1 PAKMSWGKGEG
12 SMDFE
17 FSQEQ
22 EKFRRDVKD
31 FLEGEMKQGT
41 FKPSCDAWI
50 QGFSPEFT
58 KKVAQRGWIGLTWP
72 EEYGGQGRSHMDRL
86 ILTEEMLRYG
96 APAACH
102 WFADRQIGSA
112 VLRYGTEEQKRDML
126 PKIIAGEAYVG
137 LGLSEP
143 EAGSDLASLQTKAT
157 EDGDDY
163 IIDGQ
168 KMWTSCG
175 VFMNYIYLLARTDSE
190 AAKHR
195 GISEFIFETDL
206 PGITITPTID
216 ITGST
221 AWAEVFFD
229 GVRIFGNQLIGEKN
243 RGFYQVVN
251 QLDYERAGLERLMG
265 NYPLFEA
272 IVQFTKETHR
282 NGKPLAQEPLI
293 RQKLARLQT
302 EFEVGRL
309 LTYRVVLVMEEG
321 RAPNVE
327 AAMAKTYS
335 TAFEQHLASI
345 SMEILGLYGQL
356 LGESKWAPILGMAPH
371 SYLGATGYSLQAG
384 TSEVL
389 RNIVALR
396 GLGLPAS

>member
-1 PAKMSWGKGEG
+1 
-12 SMDFE
+12 MDFS
-17 FSQEQ
+17 FSEEQ
-22 EKFRRDVKD
+22 NRFREEVRD
-31 FLEGEMKQGT
+31 FLEDELKRGT

-50 QGFSPEFT
+50 QGYSPEFT
-58 KKVAQRGWIGLTWP
+58 KKLARKGWIGLTWP
-72 EEYGGQGRSHMDRL
+72 KEYGGQGRSHIERL
-86 ILTEEMLRYG
+86 ILTEELLRYG

-102 WFADRQIGSA
+102 WFADRQIGGGI
-112 VLRYGTEEQKRDML
+112 LRYGTEEQKREML
-126 PKIIAGEAYVG
+126 PKIVAGEAYVG

-143 EAGSDLASLQTKAT
+143 EAGSDLASLRTKAT

-175 VFMNYIYLLARTDSE
+175 MFMNYIYLLARTDPE

-195 GISEFIFETDL
+195 GISEFIFETNL
-206 PGITITPTID
+206 LGITITPTID

-229 GVRIFGNQLIGEKN
+229 GVRISNKCLIGEKN

-265 NYPLFEA
+265 NYPLFDA
-272 IVQFTKETHR
+272 IVKFAKETKR

-293 RQKLARLQT
+293 RRKLAQLET
-302 EFEVGRL
+302 EFEIGRL

-327 AAMAKTYS
+327 AAMAKAYS

-345 SMEILGLYGQL
+345 AMEILGLYGQL
-356 LGESKWAPILGMAPH
+356 LAESKWAPILGMAPH
-371 SYLGATGYSLQAG
+371 SYLGSTGYSLQAG

-389 RNIVALR
+389 KNIIALR
-396 GLGLPAS
+396 GLGLPTT